1 MSISILQWAEWLQN
15 TGGSIAIRESTLLFP
30 FIEGAHVLGIAIS
43 VGIIVLLDVRLL
55 GWGLRNTAVSDV
67 FEKLRPLAL
76 FGFGLMFVTGLLL
89 FWSEPVL
96 CVTKISFLVKLG
108 LLALAGLNALIFDR
122 SVYPSVRNWNTAGI
136 LPSRAQFAGGASLAL
151 WLGIIFCGRWTAYF

>member
-1 MSISILQWAEWLQN
+1 MPILEWAEWLQN
-15 TGGSIAIRESTLLFP
+15 TSVSAGIRESTLLFP

-55 GWGLRNTAVSDV
+55 GWGLRKTAVSDV
-67 FEKLRPLAL
+67 FLSLRPLAL
-76 FGFGLMFVTGLLL
+76 FGFGLMFITGFLL
-89 FWSEPVL
+89 FVSEPVL
-96 CVTKISFLVKLG
+96 CVTKVSFLVKLG

-122 SVYPSVRNWNTAGI
+122 TVYPSVKGWDTTEF
-136 LPSRAQFAGGASLAL
+136 LPTRAQFAGGASLAL